1 MQKHRQ
7 FSTFK
12 NSVSLIQKICK
23 NLILFKNIIIWF
35 FSARS
40 GKELILYQPLNF
52 ISGPSKEDEMEEK
65 SPEKLFNDINQR
77 ICELNQSEAEYYE
90 KGFVDLNDPL
100 ATEMLEPSED
110 IQIVSFPEEQD
121 DAANSSDGSSG
132 SGFDSSGSRKSARAI
147 LAASRTTL
155 GCSSRTSRTSTPLSN
170 VVLSDFETLNRS
182 SNAPLNIKN
191 EQDVEMEI
199 E

>member
-1 MQKHRQ
+1 
-7 FSTFK
+7 
-12 NSVSLIQKICK
+12 
-23 NLILFKNIIIWF
+23 
-35 FSARS
+35 
-40 GKELILYQPLNF
+40 
-52 ISGPSKEDEMEEK
+52 MEEK

-100 ATEMLEPSED
+100 ATDMLESSED
-110 IQIVSFPEEQD
+110 IQIVSFPEEQE
-121 DAANSSDGSSG
+121 DAANSSDGSG

-147 LAASRTTL
+147 LAASRTTP

-170 VVLSDFETLNRS
+170 VVLSDFPFETNRS

-191 EQDVEMEI
+191 EHDVEMEI